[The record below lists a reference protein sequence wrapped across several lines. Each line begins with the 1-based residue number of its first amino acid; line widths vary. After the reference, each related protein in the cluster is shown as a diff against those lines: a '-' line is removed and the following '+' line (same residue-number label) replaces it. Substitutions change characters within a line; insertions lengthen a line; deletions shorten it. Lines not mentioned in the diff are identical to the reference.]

1 MRTLLS
7 LALVLGLVAPA
18 CGRTADATPDPRFS
32 KVREMIARQ
41 IEGGVVPSIV
51 VAVAEDGEIIWEEG
65 FGWSDVENRVPAT
78 PHTMYRLGSIS
89 KTIAATGLMIL
100 VEEGRVKLDEP
111 ALEYLPKGVRL
122 RAFEG
127 EEEDVTVRHLL
138 NNRSGMPAY
147 AECFFEDDPG
157 GLRPF
162 DETVRRYGIVTY
174 PPGESYVYCNL
185 GYQLIGRIVAHVS
198 GMSYDEFIEK
208 KVLAPLGMT
217 ESQVYVGSPLRHP
230 YAFCYTQ
237 GMKKIPQ
244 YLRSHPGAE
253 DNYASARDLIRFA
266 MFHLGDNLPDQ
277 EAILSDRSIN
287 SMQEKYPP
295 SNNRYGL
302 GWSLDGDERGFRSV
316 YHGGEG
322 PGVDNMMRLF
332 PEEDIAA
339 VVLCNADCEELYDIQ
354 KAIFE
359 AMIPELAEPEPV
371 DTSAAEQESEGPD
384 EMYGTWRGRVVT
396 YDRELEVQLEVDSL
410 GVKVIVADQP
420 QDDVEVWV
428 LAPSF
433 LLGRFDARLPTPDNE
448 RYPYRNRLAVVREG
462 DRLYGAVTTVS
473 QRVDRAGENELSS
486 RVELRRSRQD

>member
-7 LALVLGLVAPA
+7 LVLMLGLVAPA
-18 CGRTADATPDPRFS
+18 CGQTAWPTPDPRFS
-32 KVREMIARQ
+32 KVREMISSQAKD
-41 IEGGVVPSIV
+41 GVVPSIV

-100 VEEGRVKLDEP
+100 VEEGKVDLDEP
-111 ALEYLPKGVRL
+111 ASEYLPKGVRL

-127 EEEDVTVRHLL
+127 EVEDVTVRHLL

-157 GLRPF
+157 GPRPF

-174 PPGESYVYCNL
+174 PPGQSFIYCNL
-185 GYQLIGRIVAHVS
+185 GYQLVGRIVAHVS

-208 KVLAPLGMT
+208 RVLAPLGMT
-217 ESQVYVGSPLRHP
+217 ESQVYVGSSLRHP

-237 GMKKIPQ
+237 DLRKIPQ
-244 YLRSHPGAE
+244 YLHGYPGAE
-253 DNYASARDLIRFA
+253 DNYSSAHDLIRLT

-295 SNNRYGL
+295 SNRRYGL
-302 GWSLDGDERGFRSV
+302 GWYLDGDERGFRSV
-316 YHGGEG
+316 YHGGDG
-322 PGVDNMMRLF
+322 PGVDNIMRLF
-332 PEEDIAA
+332 PEEHIAA
-339 VVLCNADCEELYDIQ
+339 VVLCNGECKELYDIQ

-359 AMIPELAEPEPV
+359 AMIPELTEPEPA
-371 DTSAAEQESEGPD
+371 DTSAAEQEPEGPD
-384 EMYGTWRGRVVT
+384 EMYGAWRGHIVA

-410 GVKVIVADQP
+410 GTKVIVADQP

-428 LAPSF
+428 LTPSF
-433 LLGRFDARLPTPDNE
+433 LLGMFDARIPTSDNE
-448 RYPYRNRLAVVREG
+448 RYPYRNRLAVVRDG
-462 DRLYGAVTTVS
+462 DRLYGAVSTVS

-486 RVELRRSRQD
+486 RVELRRLTRD

>member
-7 LALVLGLVAPA
+7 LALMLGLVVPA
-18 CGRTADATPDPRFS
+18 CGQTAGSSPDPRFS
-32 KVREMIARQ
+32 KVREMITGQ
-41 IEGGVVPSIV
+41 VMGGVVPSIV
-51 VAVAEDGEIIWEEG
+51 VAVAENGEIIWQEG
-65 FGWSDVENRVPAT
+65 FGLSDVENRVPAT

-100 VEEGRVKLDEP
+100 VEEGKVDLDEP
-111 ALEYLPKGVRL
+111 ALEYLPKDVGL
-122 RAFEG
+122 RAFEAKV
-127 EEEDVTVRHLL
+127 EDVTVRHLL

-147 AECFFEDDPG
+147 AESFFEDDPG
-157 GLRPF
+157 GPRPF

-174 PPGESYVYCNL
+174 PPGQSFIYCNL

-198 GMSYDEFIEK
+198 GMSYDEFIEER
-208 KVLAPLGMT
+208 VLAPLGMT
-217 ESQVYVGSPLRHP
+217 ESQVYKGSPLRHH

-237 GMKKIPQ
+237 DLKKIPQ
-244 YLRSHPGAE
+244 YLDGYPGAGG
-253 DNYASARDLIRFA
+253 NYSSAHDLIRFA

-295 SNNRYGL
+295 SNRRYGL
-302 GWSLDGDERGFRSV
+302 GWSLDGDEGGFRSV

-339 VVLCNADCEELYDIQ
+339 VVLCNAECEELYNIQ

-359 AMIPELAEPEPV
+359 AMIPELVEPEPV
-371 DTSAAEQESEGPD
+371 DTIAAEQESEGPG
-384 EMYGTWRGRVVT
+384 EMYGTWRGHIVA

-410 GVKVIVADQP
+410 GAKVMVADQP
-420 QDDVEVWV
+420 QDDMEVWM
-428 LAPSF
+428 LTPSF
-433 LLGRFDARLPTPDNE
+433 LLGMFDARIPTPDNE

-462 DRLYGAVTTVS
+462 DRLYGAVITVS
-473 QRVDRAGENELSS
+473 QRVDRAGENELPS
-486 RVELRRSRQD
+486 RVELRRSNKE